1 MAWEKR
7 GNRLYYYRKI
17 REGPRVVSQYT
28 GTGEYALLLSK
39 LDREE
44 TQAREY
50 NRAQWKKQKA
60 ETENIDR
67 DIEQLEKNIN
77 ACVRAML
84 LTYGYHPHKGQWRK
98 TRDA

>member
-28 GTGEYALLLSK
+28 GTAEYALLLSK
-39 LDREE
+39 LDKAV
-44 TQAREY
+44 TQEHEY

-60 ETENIDR
+60 E
-67 DIEQLEKNIN
+67 IEKMDSDLQHLEKSIN
-77 ACVRAML
+77 AYVRAVL

-98 TRDA
+98 TRNA